1 MPPSMGLHY
10 LIDGYNLLF
19 ALPDMPPGTWP
30 EKRAQLLSF
39 LEHRRPHGHNALT
52 IVFDSREGLGDKLKQ
67 NNLTV
72 IFTAGETA
80 DDYISAAVRRA
91 SHPRTLVVVSN
102 DQGIRTLVKGTGAR
116 FISVEEFLK
125 KSSSASRPRP
135 DERDPGEDQ
144 DITDE
149 LTQKWL

>member
-1 MPPSMGLHY
+1 MSLHY

-19 ALPDMPPGTWP
+19 ALPEMPPGTWQ
-30 EKRAQLLSF
+30 EKRAHLLSL
-39 LEHRRPHGHNALT
+39 LELRRPHGNNALT
-52 IVFDSREGLGDKLKQ
+52 IVFDSRQGLGDKFQQ
-67 NNLTV
+67 NKFTV

-80 DDYISAAVRRA
+80 DDYISAYVRRA

-102 DQGIRTLVKGTGAR
+102 DQGIRILVKGTGAR

-125 KSSSASRPRP
+125 KGASSPRP
-135 DERDPGEDQ
+135 QRAERNPRDEQ

-149 LTQKWL
+149 FSKKWL